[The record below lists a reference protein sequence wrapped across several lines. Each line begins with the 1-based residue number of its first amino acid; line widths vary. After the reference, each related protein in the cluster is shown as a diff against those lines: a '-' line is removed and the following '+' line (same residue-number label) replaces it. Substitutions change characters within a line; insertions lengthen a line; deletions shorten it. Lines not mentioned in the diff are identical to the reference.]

1 MSHLTAELC
10 LVKVM
15 HNAMFLTLRMGD
27 SIKLLNPTLLRA
39 LPPALAC
46 S

>member
-15 HNAMFLTLRMGD
+15 HNAMFLTLRGVTA
-27 SIKLLNPTLLRA
+27 SSYLTRPF
-39 LPPALAC
+39 
-46 S
+46 